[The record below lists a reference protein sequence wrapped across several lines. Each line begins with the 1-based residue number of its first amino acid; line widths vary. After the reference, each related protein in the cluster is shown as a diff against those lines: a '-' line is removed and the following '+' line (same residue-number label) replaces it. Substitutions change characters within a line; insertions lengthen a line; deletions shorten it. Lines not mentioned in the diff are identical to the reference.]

1 MLLIFYLKEQ
11 KNQTNV
17 SREALKLLKD
27 FVENQSNVKQTELN
41 MNAVVNSKLDDFS
54 TNQLRSSDNVP
65 FYERDTISPKLFY
78 PLQRISSD
86 IYSSSQINSITSV
99 LMNPPNRNLSDMN
112 KTSSN
117 NSNSM
122 ISIKKLNSNSNCAS
136 NRMELDKTEDD
147 INRKLNVNLI
157 TSQ

>member
-1 MLLIFYLKEQ
+1 
-11 KNQTNV
+11 
-17 SREALKLLKD
+17 LKLLKD

-54 TNQLRSSDNVP
+54 TNQLRSSDNDP
-65 FYERDTISPKLFY
+65 FYERDTISPKLFK

-86 IYSSSQINSITSV
+86 IYSSSQSNSITSV
-99 LMNPPNRNLSDMN
+99 LMNPPNRNLSDIH
-112 KTSSN
+112 TTTSN

>member
-1 MLLIFYLKEQ
+1 MLLIFYLKEH
-11 KNQTNV
+11 KIQTNV

-41 MNAVVNSKLDDFS
+41 MNAVVNSKLNDFS

-78 PLQRISSD
+78 P
-86 IYSSSQINSITSV
+86 
-99 LMNPPNRNLSDMN
+99 PNRNLSDIN